1 MACKTYC
8 VYKHVL
14 PNNKIYIGIT
24 KQNPLLRWKNGHG
37 YKHLKLQLRK
47 LVWVYKNM
55 QIKY

>member
-1 MACKTYC
+1 MACKTFC

-37 YKHLKLQLRK
+37 YKH
-47 LVWVYKNM
+47 Y
-55 QIKY
+55 

>member
-24 KQNPLLRWKNGHG
+24 KQNPLFFGEEQENK
-37 YKHLKLQLRK
+37 
-47 LVWVYKNM
+47 
-55 QIKY
+55 

>member
-37 YKHLKLQLRK
+37 YKHCNYFYNAILKLS
-47 LVWVYKNM
+47 
-55 QIKY
+55 KYY

>member
-24 KQNPLLRWKNGHG
+24 KQNPQKILV
-37 YKHLKLQLRK
+37 KLQTGVL
-47 LVWVYKNM
+47 L
-55 QIKY
+55 